1 MEQAKEI
8 GKEKENKTPLWT
20 KDFTLTT
27 LSNFFLFFSF
37 QMLIPTLP
45 AYTEKAGGDAFD
57 VGWVI
62 GIFTIAALLTRPFA
76 GKALDTISRRTV
88 LLIGLWI
95 FLLALFSY
103 NFAVSVMLIL
113 AIRFIQGIGWG
124 ITTTS
129 FGTIISDIIPPKRRG
144 EGMGYYGL
152 SSTLAMATAPM
163 IGIKIM
169 YDKGFTELFI
179 FGTILVLI
187 TIIISHFIKYPKVD
201 KAKIENR
208 EINIKDLFEKRA
220 LLPSILILLFSITYG
235 GIVTFIT
242 LYGKEVNIENVGW
255 FFTANALMILISRP
269 IAGRI
274 FDRKGPKWPLLF
286 GGVSSAIGLILLS
299 YTTNVYMLVLSAI
312 FYGMGFGTVQSSLQA
327 WNINRVTP
335 DRRGAATGTYFSG
348 FDLGIGTGS
357 ILLGFVSRATSYS
370 TMYRISI
377 MFIVAYI
384 LLYIFYLV
392 KYKDNSENNLS

>member
-1 MEQAKEI
+1 MEQDRGL
-8 GKEKENKTPLWT
+8 GKEKENKTSLWT
-20 KDFTLTT
+20 KDFSFTT

-45 AYTEKAGGDAFD
+45 AYTEKAGGDALD

-88 LLIGLWI
+88 LWIGLWI

-113 AIRFIQGIGWG
+113 GIRFIQGIGWG

-129 FGTIISDIIPPKRRG
+129 YGTIISDIIPPKRRG

-179 FGTILVLI
+179 FGTLLVLI
-187 TIIISHFIKYPKVD
+187 AIIISYFIKYPKVD
-201 KAKIENR
+201 NDKIEKR
-208 EINIKDLFEKRA
+208 EINIKDLFEKKA
-220 LLPSILILLFSITYG
+220 LLPSTLILLFSITYG

-274 FDRKGPKWPLLF
+274 FDRKGPKWLLLF

-299 YTTNVYMLVLSAI
+299 YTTDVYMLVLSAI
-312 FYGMGFGTVQSSLQA
+312 FYGMGFGSVQSSLQA

-357 ILLGFVSRATSYS
+357 ILLGSIARATSYS

-377 MFIVAYI
+377 MFIGAFL

-392 KYKDNSENNLS
+392 KQKDNSESNLS